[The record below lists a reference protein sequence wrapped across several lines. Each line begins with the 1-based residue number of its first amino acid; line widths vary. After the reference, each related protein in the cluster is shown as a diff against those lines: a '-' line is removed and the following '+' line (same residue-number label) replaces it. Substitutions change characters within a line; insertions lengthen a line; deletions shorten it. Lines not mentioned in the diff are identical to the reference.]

1 MSKNIYIKRKL
12 EDTILQYLDRPEVIA
27 VVGPRQ
33 AGKTT
38 LLYHIFEQVKDR
50 AIFLSFE
57 DQKILNFF
65 TQNIDEF
72 IELYVTPYKYTFV
85 DEFYYAKQ
93 GGKSLKYIFDKTKA
107 KFIISGSSNVDLTI
121 EAVKYLV
128 GRIFVFSLFPLD
140 FDEILAFK
148 DPNLFKLYKKSKIN
162 LKGFSHVS
170 GKADSLEILADIK
183 KYYQDYLLYGGYPRI
198 ILSDAKKEKEIVL
211 RNIYNT
217 YFLREVRDIL
227 GLIDDYKFSQM
238 IKVLAL
244 QVGNLIDYGEISN
257 MSGLN
262 FRTVKSYLNFLE
274 KTFICRLVR
283 PYFKNKRTEIVKNP
297 KVFFFDNGLRNLI
310 VDDFRKIEDRP
321 DGGAVL
327 ENGLAMQLIKQ
338 ELNFNFWRNKQKS
351 EIDFVVNLPEAKQI
365 GLEVKKSI
373 KSSDLNSKSARDFM
387 AAHKDIPLFFGVYDI
402 KNNLTDRTFFTAM
415 I

>member
-1 MSKNIYIKRKL
+1 MITS
-12 EDTILQYLDRPEVIA
+12 
-27 VVGPRQ
+27 
-33 AGKTT
+33 
-38 LLYHIFEQVKDR
+38 
-50 AIFLSFE
+50 
-57 DQKILNFF
+57 
-65 TQNIDEF
+65 
-72 IELYVTPYKYTFV
+72 
-85 DEFYYAKQ
+85 
-93 GGKSLKYIFDKTKA
+93 
-107 KFIISGSSNVDLTI
+107 
-121 EAVKYLV
+121 
-128 GRIFVFSLFPLD
+128 RIFVFSLFPLD

-338 ELNFNFWRNKQKS
+338 ELNFKHIFSTK
-351 EIDFVVNLPEAKQI
+351 VNGLQI
-365 GLEVKKSI
+365 MLYMTMIVAMLILIYKKDY
-373 KSSDLNSKSARDFM
+373 KR
-387 AAHKDIPLFFGVYDI
+387 
-402 KNNLTDRTFFTAM
+402 
-415 I
+415 